1 MSRRLDDTWQNWTEP
16 ENLGND
22 LNSAEDDVFFN
33 IPPSGKYA
41 YYSKS
46 NSEFDAD
53 IHKLLNSGAG
63 EDETA
68 FVLKRAKEFEA
79 DFETEHPTMVRI
91 LSEVIEALSRM
102 GI

>member
-1 MSRRLDDTWQNWTEP
+1 MSNIEIRNLLAELRDEIQKSGLDSETQN
-16 ENLGND
+16 L
-22 LNSAEDDVFFN
+22 VR
-33 IPPSGKYA
+33 
-41 YYSKS
+41 
-46 NSEFDAD
+46 EFDSD
-53 IHKLLNSGAG
+53 IQELLDSRKS

-79 DFETEHPTMVRI
+79 DFETQHPTTVRI

>member
-1 MSRRLDDTWQNWTEP
+1 MSNIEIRNLLAKLRDEIQKSGLDSETQ
-16 ENLGND
+16 D
-22 LNSAEDDVFFN
+22 LVR
-33 IPPSGKYA
+33 
-41 YYSKS
+41 
-46 NSEFDAD
+46 EFDAD
-53 IHKLLNSGAG
+53 VHELLNSDKT

-79 DFETEHPTMVRI
+79 DFETEHPTTVRI

>member
-1 MSRRLDDTWQNWTEP
+1 MNGPIVISAGIRDEKAMSNIEIRNLLAQLRDEIQKSELD
-16 ENLGND
+16 
-22 LNSAEDDVFFN
+22 AETQVMVR
-33 IPPSGKYA
+33 
-41 YYSKS
+41 
-46 NSEFDAD
+46 EFDAD
-53 IHKLLNSGAG
+53 VHEMLNSGQT

-79 DFETEHPTMVRI
+79 AFETEHPTTVRI

>member
-1 MSRRLDDTWQNWTEP
+1 MSNIEIRNLLDKLRDEIQKSGLDTEAQV
-16 ENLGND
+16 L
-22 LNSAEDDVFFN
+22 VR
-33 IPPSGKYA
+33 
-41 YYSKS
+41 
-46 NSEFDAD
+46 EFDAD
-53 IHKLLNSGAG
+53 IQELLDSDKT

-79 DFETEHPTMVRI
+79 DFETEHPTTVRI

>member
-1 MSRRLDDTWQNWTEP
+1 MSNIEIRNLLDKLRDEIQKSELDTETQV
-16 ENLGND
+16 L
-22 LNSAEDDVFFN
+22 VR
-33 IPPSGKYA
+33 
-41 YYSKS
+41 
-46 NSEFDAD
+46 EFDAD
-53 IHKLLNSGAG
+53 IQDLLDSDKT

-79 DFETEHPTMVRI
+79 DFETEHPTTVRI

>member
-1 MSRRLDDTWQNWTEP
+1 MSNNEIRNLLDKLRDEIQKSGLDTETQV
-16 ENLGND
+16 L
-22 LNSAEDDVFFN
+22 VR
-33 IPPSGKYA
+33 
-41 YYSKS
+41 
-46 NSEFDAD
+46 EFDAD
-53 IHKLLNSGAG
+53 IQDLLDSDKT

-79 DFETEHPTMVRI
+79 DFETEHPTTVRI

>member
-1 MSRRLDDTWQNWTEP
+1 MSNIEIRNLLDKLRDEIQKSGLDTETQV
-16 ENLGND
+16 L
-22 LNSAEDDVFFN
+22 VR
-33 IPPSGKYA
+33 
-41 YYSKS
+41 
-46 NSEFDAD
+46 EFDAD
-53 IHKLLNSGAG
+53 IQDLLDSDKT

-79 DFETEHPTMVRI
+79 DFETEHPTTVRI

>member
-1 MSRRLDDTWQNWTEP
+1 MSNIEIRNLLAKLRDEIQKSGLDSETQNLVREFDSDIQA
-16 ENLGND
+16 LLD
-22 LNSAEDDVFFN
+22 S
-33 IPPSGKYA
+33 
-41 YYSKS
+41 SKS
-46 NSEFDAD
+46 
-53 IHKLLNSGAG
+53 

-79 DFETEHPTMVRI
+79 DFETEHPTTVRI

>member
-1 MSRRLDDTWQNWTEP
+1 MSNIEIRNLLDKLRDEIQKSGLDTETQV
-16 ENLGND
+16 L
-22 LNSAEDDVFFN
+22 VR
-33 IPPSGKYA
+33 
-41 YYSKS
+41 
-46 NSEFDAD
+46 EFDAD
-53 IHKLLNSGAG
+53 IQNLLDSDKT

-79 DFETEHPTMVRI
+79 DFETEHPTTVRI

>member
-1 MSRRLDDTWQNWTEP
+1 MSNIEIRNLLAKLRDEIQKSELDSETQNLVREFDSDIQA
-16 ENLGND
+16 LLD
-22 LNSAEDDVFFN
+22 S
-33 IPPSGKYA
+33 
-41 YYSKS
+41 SKS
-46 NSEFDAD
+46 
-53 IHKLLNSGAG
+53 

-79 DFETEHPTMVRI
+79 NFETQHPTTVRI

>member
-1 MSRRLDDTWQNWTEP
+1 MNGPIVISAGIRDEKAMSNIEIRNLLAQLRDEIQKSELD
-16 ENLGND
+16 
-22 LNSAEDDVFFN
+22 AETQVMVR
-33 IPPSGKYA
+33 
-41 YYSKS
+41 
-46 NSEFDAD
+46 EFDAD
-53 IHKLLNSGAG
+53 VHEMLNSGKT

-79 DFETEHPTMVRI
+79 DFETEHPTTVRI

>member
-1 MSRRLDDTWQNWTEP
+1 MSNIEVRNLLAKLRDEIQKSGLDSETQNLVREFDSDIQA
-16 ENLGND
+16 LLD
-22 LNSAEDDVFFN
+22 S
-33 IPPSGKYA
+33 
-41 YYSKS
+41 SKS
-46 NSEFDAD
+46 
-53 IHKLLNSGAG
+53 

-79 DFETEHPTMVRI
+79 DFETQHPTTVRI

>member
-1 MSRRLDDTWQNWTEP
+1 MSNIEIRNLLAKLRDEIQKSGLDSETQNLVREFDSDIQA
-16 ENLGND
+16 LLD
-22 LNSAEDDVFFN
+22 S
-33 IPPSGKYA
+33 
-41 YYSKS
+41 SKS
-46 NSEFDAD
+46 
-53 IHKLLNSGAG
+53 

-79 DFETEHPTMVRI
+79 DFETQHPTTVRI

>member
-1 MSRRLDDTWQNWTEP
+1 MSNIELRNLLAKLRDEIQKSGLDSETQNLVREFDSDIQA
-16 ENLGND
+16 LLD
-22 LNSAEDDVFFN
+22 S
-33 IPPSGKYA
+33 
-41 YYSKS
+41 SKS
-46 NSEFDAD
+46 
-53 IHKLLNSGAG
+53 

-79 DFETEHPTMVRI
+79 DFETQHPTTVRI

>member
-1 MSRRLDDTWQNWTEP
+1 MSNTEIRNLLAKLRDEIQKSGLDSETQNLVREFDSDIQA
-16 ENLGND
+16 LLD
-22 LNSAEDDVFFN
+22 S
-33 IPPSGKYA
+33 
-41 YYSKS
+41 SKS
-46 NSEFDAD
+46 
-53 IHKLLNSGAG
+53 

-79 DFETEHPTMVRI
+79 DFETQHPTTVRI

>member
-1 MSRRLDDTWQNWTEP
+1 MSNIEIRNLLAKLRDEIQKSGLDSETQN
-16 ENLGND
+16 L
-22 LNSAEDDVFFN
+22 VR
-33 IPPSGKYA
+33 
-41 YYSKS
+41 
-46 NSEFDAD
+46 EFDSD
-53 IHKLLNSGAG
+53 IQELLDSKKS

-79 DFETEHPTMVRI
+79 DFETQHPTTVRI